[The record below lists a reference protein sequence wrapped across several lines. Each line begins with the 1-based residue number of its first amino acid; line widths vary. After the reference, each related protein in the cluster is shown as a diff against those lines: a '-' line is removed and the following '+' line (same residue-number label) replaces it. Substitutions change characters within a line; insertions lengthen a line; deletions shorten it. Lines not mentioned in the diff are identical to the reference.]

1 MTDIAPIAIIGP
13 GVVGT
18 ALGVLARRAGLPVV
32 AVGGRRIESA
42 QAAADRM
49 GGDVPAMS
57 MADAAS
63 AGGLVLLTVSDD
75 AIETV
80 CGQLAKGGAFET
92 GAMVA
97 HCSGALSS
105 DILAAAREAGCSV
118 GSMHPL
124 QTFPNTDAAIERFEG
139 VHCFCEGDGRTV
151 DVLTTLAEALG
162 GLPTVLDS
170 GGKAFYHAGAVMA
183 GNYTTALLDAA
194 CQMWGHA
201 GIDQTTAR
209 KALSVLTT
217 ATAQNAATMDLAQSL
232 TGPIARGDTG
242 TIRRHLEA
250 LQACSSELRRLYCV
264 AGLRTVE
271 LALQKGT
278 IDDNV
283 AQQLRQTLCS
293 KE

>member
-1 MTDIAPIAIIGP
+1 MTDIASIAIIGP

-18 ALGVLARRAGLPVV
+18 ALGVLAQRAGLSVV
-32 AVGGRRIESA
+32 AVGGRRLSA
-42 QAAADRM
+42 AQVSAARI
-49 GGDVPAMS
+49 GPAAIPMS
-57 MADAAS
+57 MTDAAS
-63 AGGLVLLTVSDD
+63 AADVVLLTVSDD
-75 AIETV
+75 AIESV
-80 CGQLAKGGAFET
+80 CTDLARAGVFRT
-92 GAMVA
+92 GAIIA
-97 HCSGALSS
+97 HCSGALAS
-105 DILAAAREAGCSV
+105 DALSAAREVGCSI
-118 GSMHPL
+118 GSLHPL
-124 QTFPNTDAAIERFEG
+124 QTFPTTDAAIERFEG
-139 VHCFCEGDGRTV
+139 VHCFCEGDGPAV

-170 GGKAFYHAGAVMA
+170 GGKALYHAGAVMA

-194 CQMWGHA
+194 CRMWAQA

-209 KALSVLTT
+209 QALSALTT

-232 TGPIARGDTG
+232 TGPIARGDVG

-250 LQACSSELRRLYCV
+250 LEACSCDLRKLYCV
-264 AGLRTVE
+264 AGLRTVD